1 MGKLD
6 RNRTRVA
13 VILSIVISGF
23 VIMVV
28 SSMLSPM
35 FLSPGGELLL
45 GLGDLLAGAM
55 ILGSFIVLAI
65 VIFIAFYLFENGLDR
80 DVY

>member
-23 VIMVV
+23 VIMIV
-28 SSMLSPM
+28 SSMLSQVL
-35 FLSPGGELLL
+35 LSPGGTLLL
-45 GLGDLLAGAM
+45 GFGDLLAGAM

-65 VIFIAFYLFENGLDR
+65 VIFIAFYLFEDGLDR